1 MPPSIKEA
9 RPPSGFRPTSM
20 VVLDNGF
27 FPPSHRLE
35 KDLDISSLCPD
46 AYWAYQNLSTS
57 YNTGVSGYAL
67 DVCLEYEFGFLHADT
82 QKLINLETTWLE
94 GLFHASGRTPA
105 HKHLEKLRRRAR
117 ASQLGPDF
125 FDAIGRCPF
134 TIMPI
139 NTGNHWEAVLLYFE
153 EDDNNKQYKYT
164 KVRHLTV
171 IDPARDPKSATRV
184 ERLLRRILEP
194 KGFTFATKHCRR
206 EIRGPHQRDSHSC
219 GLHVYQIIKT
229 LLHRIDAYA
238 QEEDTDA
245 TAATFP
251 DDRLW
256 VPLDKKRFIAEKVR
270 AKMRGIV
277 AEVFLRDCE
286 GKVRVVFVPTR
297 RVVPHGARRSVNAA
311 TILYPNSSYMTKMA
325 KAGAD
330 LEPNTC
336 KRKRGVSD
344 SGEDGASPLGLSPG
358 TFLVDPEPQQPPKKR
373 CRLRKGE

>member
-1 MPPSIKEA
+1 
-9 RPPSGFRPTSM
+9 M

-27 FPPSHRLE
+27 LPPSHRLE

-67 DVCLEYEFGFLHADT
+67 DVCLEYEFGFLHANT

-105 HKHLEKLRRRAR
+105 HKHLKKLRRRAHV
-117 ASQLGPDF
+117 SQLGPDF

-139 NTGNHWEAVLLYFE
+139 NTGNHWEAVILYLENDE
-153 EDDNNKQYKYT
+153 ENERYKYT
-164 KVRHLTV
+164 KVRHVTV
-171 IDPARDPKSATRV
+171 IDPARDPKSAPRV

-206 EIRGPHQRDSHSC
+206 DIRGPHQRDSHSC

-229 LLHRIDAYA
+229 LLHRIESYA
-238 QEEDTDA
+238 REDKD
-245 TAATFP
+245 TASVP
-251 DDRLW
+251 VDRLW
-256 VPLDKKRFIAEKVR
+256 APLDKKRFIAEKVR
-270 AKMRGIV
+270 AKMRGIA

-286 GKVRVVFVPTR
+286 GKVRAVFVPTR

-311 TILYPNSSYMTKMA
+311 TILYPNSSYMTKMV

-344 SGEDGASPLGLSPG
+344 SVEDGGSPLGLSPG
-358 TFLVDPEPQQPPKKR
+358 TFLLDPEPQQPPKKR
-373 CRLRKGE
+373 CRVRKGE